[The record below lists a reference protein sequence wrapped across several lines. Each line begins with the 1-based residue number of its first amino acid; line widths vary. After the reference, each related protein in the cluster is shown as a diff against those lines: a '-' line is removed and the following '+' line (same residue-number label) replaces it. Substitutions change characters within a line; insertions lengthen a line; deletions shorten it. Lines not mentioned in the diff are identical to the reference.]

1 MDDFWNN
8 DDDEV
13 SVFLRN
19 AGEIFSEMRILC
31 VSNPNLPPLRIAS

>member
-19 AGEIFSEMRILC
+19 AGEIFVAMRILF
-31 VSNPNLPPLRIAS
+31 VSSPNLPSLHIAS